1 MKFSVTLIHGT
12 YAMGAAWTKP
22 ESKLCKYLKTQ
33 FGEDVEFDRF
43 EWRAPNRH
51 GARFEASRKLLDE
64 HKTKKC
70 LFRETGI
77 PQFVIAHS
85 HGGSVLAYALRDDA
99 DFAKALAGAAFLST
113 PFIQARERP
122 TGLSLLKRLP
132 FVIAFLAFLIA
143 FFLSLIAYAELG
155 YSGRLTTAAVWIWIL
170 FLGCVT
176 LLSFF
181 GARAWIDLPETGLP
195 VKLEPAVQQ
204 ILSELSLS
212 GLSEEQLSE
221 KTLILRANADE
232 ASSSLAAVHIVTRLL
247 NEIPARI
254 GRIPSTSFG
263 FLMNKWDAKLRMQE
277 KNPTRPFR
285 VVVGCVFVGLMF
297 KFFGIPLIRRLSGVE
312 NFEANWPLLS
322 RIDSVST
329 VILFHWLYMGTLWS
343 VIALTFLS
351 VSLALLAMPMI
362 AVLFRVAYGRWL
374 LLSALFVELS
384 VETMP
389 PGEWCVNQLDLNDPL
404 APDALTHSMSYDDE
418 RAHKII
424 ANWIRERLD
433 AELAPGKNK
442 ENFEG
447 NNANYQLIDID
458 EARTEGIMPIPAP

>member
-297 KFFGIPLIRRLSGVE
+297 KFFGIPLIRRLSGE
-312 NFEANWPLLS
+312 GTADNLAAAFAYRLRFYCNF
-322 RIDSVST
+322 
-329 VILFHWLYMGTLWS
+329 
-343 VIALTFLS
+343 
-351 VSLALLAMPMI
+351 VSLVVHGNARALVTIIYGALRAFSFYHFGFWRRSAMLLITRCAIHGYLWAFGYNSP
-362 AVLFRVAYGRWL
+362 AVLFNCGTFRRNDATGRMVRKPTR
-374 LLSALFVELS
+374 SQRSPGAGCTYAFDELR
-384 VETMP
+384 
-389 PGEWCVNQLDLNDPL
+389 
-404 APDALTHSMSYDDE
+404 DDGP
-418 RAHKII
+418 
-424 ANWIRERLD
+424 ANV
-433 AELAPGKNK
+433 
-442 ENFEG
+442 
-447 NNANYQLIDID
+447 
-458 EARTEGIMPIPAP
+458 